1 MIVRN
6 NPIYWLML
14 RGQLPRVSAGSNIEF
29 QDSIIVTI
37 PVFEKPERL
46 VLPHYSLIV
55 VEYANSMEAA
65 LAPLQQLLALR
76 LAVGL
81 WILIPAAGVRIP
93 EGQPTIHQVPFGLFP
108 LFLCID
114 RIGSAGFDP
123 CRCGVCLLKA
133 AYGGGMACQL
143 SAASVNPA
151 RAARD

>member
-1 MIVRN
+1 MTVRN
-6 NPIYWLML
+6 NPVYWLML
-14 RGQLPRVSAGSNIEF
+14 RGQLPQASAGSNNEF

-55 VEYANSMEAA
+55 VEYANSIEAA

-93 EGQPTIHQVPFGLFP
+93 EGQPTFIKFPFKRSPGQT
-108 LFLCID
+108 
-114 RIGSAGFDP
+114 R
-123 CRCGVCLLKA
+123 KA
-133 AYGGGMACQL
+133 A
-143 SAASVNPA
+143 
-151 RAARD
+151 RH